1 MYMYRPVYTAQ
12 QEAKMIDTKIA
23 NANRVIVP
31 SRRLLVVTSAPRR
44 RDGSISEVL
53 WPALYSQFDVRF

>member
-1 MYMYRPVYTAQ
+1 
-12 QEAKMIDTKIA
+12 MIDTKIA